1 MISILCKNPIKQCVC
16 KKDFVWN
23 PITCA
28 SEIGIHL
35 KDYVHIK
42 IFSDDSLITCDE
54 NIDTTDTVSI
64 NSMKKKMQNVTSI
77 VLLYISFFLLT
88 MFL

>member
-42 IFSDDSLITCDE
+42 IFSDDSLITCD
-54 NIDTTDTVSI
+54 
-64 NSMKKKMQNVTSI
+64 
-77 VLLYISFFLLT
+77 
-88 MFL
+88 